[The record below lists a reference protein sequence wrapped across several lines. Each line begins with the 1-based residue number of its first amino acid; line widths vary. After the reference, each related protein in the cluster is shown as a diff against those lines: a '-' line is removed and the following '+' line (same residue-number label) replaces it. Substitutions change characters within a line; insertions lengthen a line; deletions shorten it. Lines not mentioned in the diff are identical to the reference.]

1 MVGMRRRHFTLEEAN
16 ELLSWLQETLAGV
29 MPLRDELAGR
39 QEELLSLLRNR
50 RGNGASSKE
59 REATELQRTVD
70 RITRQV
76 QRRLREISDK
86 GIIVRD
92 LGRSLVDFPSYREGR
107 EVYLCWIRGEE
118 QIAYW
123 HETNVGYGS
132 RQPLMGEEADGPPG

>member
-1 MVGMRRRHFTLEEAN
+1 MRRRHFTLEEAN
-16 ELLSWLQETLAGV
+16 DILPWLQETLGGV
-29 MPLRDELAGR
+29 MPLRDELAAR
-39 QEELLSLLRNR
+39 QEELLALLRDR

-70 RITRQV
+70 RVTQQL

-92 LGRSLVDFPSYREGR
+92 LGRWLVDFPSYREGR

-118 QIAYW
+118 QIGYW
-123 HETNVGYGS
+123 HETNAGYGS
-132 RQPLMGEEADGPPG
+132 RQPL

>member
-1 MVGMRRRHFTLEEAN
+1 MLP
-16 ELLSWLQETLAGV
+16 WLQETLENI

-39 QEELLSLLRNR
+39 QEELLALLRNR

-59 REATELQRTVD
+59 REATDLQRTVD

-76 QRRLREISDK
+76 QRRLRAVSDK

-118 QIAYW
+118 QIGYW
-123 HETNVGYGS
+123 HETNAGYGS
-132 RQPLMGEEADGPPG
+132 RQPL

>member
-1 MVGMRRRHFTLEEAN
+1 MRQRHFTLEEAN
-16 ELLSWLQETLAGV
+16 DILPWLQETLGGV
-29 MPLRDELAGR
+29 MPLRDELAAR
-39 QEELLSLLRNR
+39 QEELLALLRDR

-70 RITRQV
+70 RVTQQL

-92 LGRSLVDFPSYREGR
+92 LGRWLVDFPSYREGR

-118 QIAYW
+118 QIGYW

-132 RQPLMGEEADGPPG
+132 RQPLLGEEADGPPG

>member
-1 MVGMRRRHFTLEEAN
+1 MEEAN
-16 ELLSWLQETLAGV
+16 DILPWLQETLAGV
-29 MPLRDELAGR
+29 MPLRDELAAR
-39 QEELLSLLRNR
+39 QADLLALLRDR

-70 RITRQV
+70 RVTQQL

-92 LGRSLVDFPSYREGR
+92 LGRWLVDFPSYREGR

-118 QIAYW
+118 QIGYW
-123 HETNVGYGS
+123 HETSAGYDS
-132 RQPLMGEEADGPPG
+132 RQPLLGEEADGPPG